1 MRSQDDIVAEL
12 SRISGFEKLNPVQE
26 SALGAG
32 ALENNLVIAAP
43 TASGKTFVAEIAAV
57 NCVLNKKKKVVYIVP
72 LKALASEKYAEFKE
86 KYEPLGVKTAIS
98 VGDMDSADAWLERYD
113 VIICTSEKMD
123 SLLRHGAPW
132 IENVGLIIA
141 DEIHAIG
148 EFNRGPTLEILL
160 TKLRKIS
167 RAQIMAL
174 SATIRNCRDIADWL
188 DAKLV
193 KSSYRPVKLFE
204 GVYAEKKVKF
214 VGKEGF
220 EVGDDAP
227 ETSIAKDTVSRKKQ
241 ALVFVSTRRSAE
253 AAAEK
258 IGDEIK
264 TSLSADE
271 KQKLSDASN
280 QILGALDN
288 PTKQCARLAA
298 CVRNGSAFHHAG
310 LVAKQRQLVE
320 KNFKSGLIKIISA
333 TPTLAQGVNLPAFR
347 AIIRDV
353 KRYNPVIGYEY
364 IPVLDYQQM
373 VGRCGRPQ
381 FDDYGESILVAKS
394 LDEAEELFERYV
406 MGEPEEISSKL
417 ASEPIL
423 RMHILS
429 LVASGTCSSID
440 SLSEFFAQTFYGF
453 QYGSS
458 TDLAEKIEKIIE
470 LLKDFGFILSGAG
483 RLKATLIGKRVS
495 ELYID
500 PQTAYNFTVGL
511 KIFHENVVDEEFAR
525 NADFILL
532 ELLSNALE
540 LRPLLSVKST
550 DLKVIAQA
558 MAGIEKQILHAIPDE
573 FDYEYDEFLR
583 SFKTAMMFRD
593 WANEATEEQMLER
606 YRLMPGELY
615 SKLNIVDWLLYS
627 AQELALLLGAN
638 EIIKHVRK
646 TRVRMAYGISEELLA
661 LVKLRDIGRVRARH
675 LFNAGFKTLEDLRG
689 APEQTL
695 AFLVGAGVAKSVKEQ
710 LSGKVEEKQFKQ
722 KSLLAETD

>member
-1 MRSQDDIVAEL
+1 MHSQQELIAEL
-12 SRISGFEKLNPVQE
+12 MRISKFEKLNPVQE
-26 SALGAG
+26 SALGDG
-32 ALENNLVIAAP
+32 ALENNMVIAAP
-43 TASGKTFVAEIAAV
+43 TASGKTFICEIAAV

-72 LKALASEKYAEFKE
+72 LKALASEKYNEFK
-86 KYEPLGVKTAIS
+86 KYEALGIKTAIS

-123 SLLRHGAPW
+123 SLLRHGAAW
-132 IENVGLIIA
+132 VETIGLIVA

-148 EFNRGPTLEILL
+148 DFGRGPTLEILL
-160 TKLRKIS
+160 TKLRRTS
-167 RAQIMAL
+167 DAQILAL
-174 SATIRNCRDIADWL
+174 SATIKNCRDIADWL

-193 KSSYRPVKLFE
+193 KSDYRPVKLFE

-214 VGKEGF
+214 IGKEGF
-220 EVGDDAP
+220 ETDDALSA
-227 ETSIAKDTVSRKKQ
+227 EASIAKDTVNRKKQ

-264 TSLSADE
+264 ASLSMEE
-271 KQKLSDASN
+271 KQKLSEISN
-280 QILGALDN
+280 QILNALDS
-288 PTKQCARLAA
+288 PTKQCDRLAA
-298 CVRNGSAFHHAG
+298 CVRNGVAFHHAG
-310 LVAKQRQLVE
+310 LVAKQRQLIE

-333 TPTLAQGVNLPAFR
+333 TPTLAQGINLPAFR
-347 AIIRDV
+347 AIIRDA
-353 KRYNPVIGYEY
+353 KRYNSLTGYEY

-373 VGRCGRPQ
+373 TGRAGRPQ
-381 FDDYGESILVAKS
+381 FDDFGESILVAKN

-429 LVASGTCSSID
+429 LVASGECYSLS
-440 SLSEFFAQTFYGF
+440 SLSEFFSRTFYGF

-458 TDLAEKIEKIIE
+458 SELGEKLEKMLDVLE
-470 LLKDFGFILSGAG
+470 NYGFILVKNG
-483 RLKATLIGKRVS
+483 RLGATPIGKRVS

-500 PQTAYNFTVGL
+500 PHTAYNLICGL
-511 KIFHENVVDEEFAR
+511 KILHENIDNEEFAG
-525 NADFILL
+525 NADFLLL

-540 LRPLLSVKST
+540 LRPLLSVKSA
-550 DLKVIAQA
+550 DLRNIMQA
-558 MAGIEKQILHAIPDE
+558 IAGIEKQMLHRMPDE

-583 SFKTAMMFRD
+583 SFKTAMMFHD
-593 WANEATEEQMLER
+593 WSEEFTEEQMLEK

-615 SKLNIVDWLLYS
+615 SKLNIIDWLLYS
-627 AQELALLLGAN
+627 AQELALLMGAM

-646 TRVRMAYGISEELLA
+646 ARVRMEYGIKEELLA
-661 LVKLRDIGRVRARH
+661 LVKLRDIGRVRARR
-675 LFNAGFKTLEDLRG
+675 LFNAGFRTLEDLRG

-695 AFLVGAGVAKSVKEQ
+695 AFLIGSSAAKSIKGQ
-710 LSGKVEEKQFKQ
+710 LAGKVDGKQFKQ